1 MAHVQLQHEE
11 PQHIEPQYP
20 NTSTMKS
27 IKAIAPATVAN
38 VSCGFDIFGFA
49 VESPADEVI
58 VTLSE
63 KPGVVI
69 KEITGDD
76 GLLPL
81 ESSRNTSSVAIQ
93 AFLNKIGSNQGAE
106 IVLHKKLP
114 LGSGMGSS
122 AASSVAALIA
132 INHLH
137 DNPCTREQLLPFAME
152 AERIACGSAHADN
165 VAPSL
170 LGGFVLIRSYAPL
183 DVTKIPTPA
192 GLYCTLVHPHMELKT
207 EDSRRVLKSSIP
219 MKDAITQWGNIAGL
233 VVGLMKP
240 DYGLITRSLQDV
252 IAEPIRSVL
261 IPGFDAIKEIAI
273 EHGALGSGISG
284 SGPTIFSLS
293 IGADTANKVGNAIQE
308 QFKIMK
314 LKSDVFVS
322 RINQVGARIAE

>member
-1 MAHVQLQHEE
+1 
-11 PQHIEPQYP
+11 
-20 NTSTMKS
+20 MKS
-27 IKAIAPATVAN
+27 IKALAPATVAN

-49 VESPADEVI
+49 VEAPADEVI
-58 VTLSE
+58 ITLTDT
-63 KPGVVI
+63 PDVVI
-69 KEITGDD
+69 KEITGDE
-76 GLLPL
+76 GRLPL
-81 ESSRNTSSVAIQ
+81 ESSKNTAGVAVR
-93 AFLNKIGSNQGAE
+93 AFLKEIGSKAGAE

-122 AASSVAALIA
+122 AASSVAALVA

-137 DNPCTREQLLPFAME
+137 DNPYTREQLLPFAME

-183 DVTKIPTPA
+183 DVAKIPTPA
-192 GLYCTLVHPHMELKT
+192 GLYCTLVHPHIELKT
-207 EDSRRVLKSSIP
+207 EDSRRVLKSAIQ

-261 IPGFDAIKEIAI
+261 IPGFDSIKEIAI
-273 EHGALGSGISG
+273 QCGALGSGISG

-293 IGADTANKVGNAIQE
+293 TELETAERVGVEIRR
-308 QFKIMK
+308 QFVNMK

-322 RINQVGARIAE
+322 RINHAGARIVE

>member
-1 MAHVQLQHEE
+1 
-11 PQHIEPQYP
+11 
-20 NTSTMKS
+20 MKS
-27 IKAIAPATVAN
+27 VKALAPATVAN

-49 VESPADEVI
+49 VEAPADEVVI
-58 VTLSE
+58 TLTE

-69 KEITGDD
+69 KQITGDD
-76 GLLPL
+76 GRLPL
-81 ESSRNTSSVAIQ
+81 DASRNTSGVAVQ
-93 AFLNKIGSNQGAE
+93 EFLKAVDSNAGAE
-106 IVLHKKLP
+106 IILHKKLP

-122 AASSVAALIA
+122 AASSAAALVA
-132 INHLH
+132 INYLF
-137 DNPCTREQLLPFAME
+137 DNPFSREQMLPFAME

-192 GLYCTLVHPHMELKT
+192 GLYCTLVHPHIELKT
-207 EDSRRVLKSSIP
+207 EDSRRVLKSSIQ

-261 IPGFDAIKEIAI
+261 IPGFDEIKVTALEG
-273 EHGALGSGISG
+273 GALGSGISG
-284 SGPTIFSLS
+284 SGPTIFCLS
-293 IGADTANKVGNAIQE
+293 TDESTAKNVGSKIQE
-308 QFKIMK
+308 RFIEMK

-322 RINQVGARIAE
+322 RINHTGARIAE

>member
-1 MAHVQLQHEE
+1 
-11 PQHIEPQYP
+11 
-20 NTSTMKS
+20 MKS
-27 IKAIAPATVAN
+27 VKALAPATVAN

-49 VESPADEVI
+49 VEAPADEVVI
-58 VTLSE
+58 TLSE
-63 KPGVVI
+63 EPGVVI
-69 KEITGDD
+69 KQITGDD
-76 GLLPL
+76 GRLPL
-81 ESSRNTSSVAIQ
+81 DASRNTSGVAVQ
-93 AFLNKIGSNQGAE
+93 EFLKKIESKLGAE
-106 IVLHKKLP
+106 IILHKKLP

-122 AASSVAALIA
+122 AASSAAALVA
-132 INHLH
+132 INHLF
-137 DNPCTREQLLPFAME
+137 DNPFSREQMLPFAME

-192 GLYCTLVHPHMELKT
+192 GLYCTLVHPHIELKT
-207 EDSRRVLKSSIP
+207 EDSRRVLKSSIQ
-219 MKDAITQWGNIAGL
+219 MRDAITQWGNIAGL

-261 IPGFDAIKEIAI
+261 IPGFDEIKVTAL

-293 IGADTANKVGNAIQE
+293 TDQETAAKVGSEIRQR
-308 QFKIMK
+308 FVDMK

-322 RINQVGARIAE
+322 RINLTGARIAE